1 MPIMQ
6 RTISRLSQ
14 ELTNY
19 KRLSMS
25 QSDMSSLNGG
35 AYGTQSEFFM
45 QSNSFEMASV
55 MSENEEL
62 KKEIRKLETDSDDE
76 ETEEEYKEKLRIKL
90 EIQKE
95 TQKLREEYAVL
106 TKELENANKT
116 IDVKK
121 LELRNTKN
129 KFY

>member
-1 MPIMQ
+1 
-6 RTISRLSQ
+6 
-14 ELTNY
+14 
-19 KRLSMS
+19 
-25 QSDMSSLNGG
+25 MSSLNGG

>member
-14 ELTNY
+14 ELTNC
-19 KRLSMS
+19 KRLSMI